1 LAAHF
6 RKECPVRPRLLLLSA
21 VLLALA
27 VAPAASGN
35 KPTREINPSQ
45 DDLVITDQCPFPVLA
60 HIDGGEI
67 VTNFTDKAGNLVK
80 QIVVFLGNT
89 QTLTNLDTGRSITLV
104 ATGSF
109 QGRAHSDGS
118 VSFKIT
124 GHGAFPSNPI
134 TGEPGIWYSSGRL
147 FATFDAEGNLISTGN
162 TGKLVDLCPRLAA

>member
-1 LAAHF
+1 M
-6 RKECPVRPRLLLLSA
+6 RRLLPLLPA
-21 VLLALA
+21 VLIAFA
-27 VAPAASGN
+27 VAPVATAN
-35 KPTREINPSQ
+35 KPMREINPSQ
-45 DDLVITDQCPFPVLA
+45 DDVVITDQCAFDVLT

-80 QIVVFLGNT
+80 QIVVFPANKV
-89 QTLTNLDTGRSITLV
+89 TLTNLDSHKSITLV

-134 TGEPGIWYSSGRL
+134 TGEPGIWYLSGRL
-147 FATFDAEGNLISTGN
+147 FANFDAEGNLISTGN
-162 TGKLVDLCPRLAA
+162 TGNLVDLCPRLAA